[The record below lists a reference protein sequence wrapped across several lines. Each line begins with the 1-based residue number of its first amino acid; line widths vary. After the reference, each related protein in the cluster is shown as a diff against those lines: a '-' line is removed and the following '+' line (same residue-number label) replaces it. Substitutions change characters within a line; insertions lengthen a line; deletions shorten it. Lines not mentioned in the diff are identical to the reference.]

1 MLRKVFFILMT
12 SGASVMAQ
20 HHLSFKEVLH
30 MAQENYGRIKV
41 RQWNVSSVQKGIDL
55 AKRQAL
61 PNLNLGAQQDF
72 GTINGQFGALYPFGG
87 LSASSAG
94 PTLEEQN
101 WHAAFGALYLANV
114 NWDIFTFGKNKERIH
129 VAEQETEVE
138 SAILRQAIFEHRV
151 KVASTY
157 LQWIAAERLTLAY
170 ERNLSRADS
179 LVTLIEGKVSGGLI
193 PGADLSMAK
202 ADRANASIL
211 HLRALEQSQSLKIEL
226 EELLGMDEVSIHPD
240 PLILRKKP
248 LSGMGAALHPE
259 LEWRKAMVQLNEA
272 KRRYQRSML
281 YPSVSV
287 VGVIQSR
294 ASGFKPQYINDP
306 TQYSTGYFNGIWP
319 NRTNYLFGVG
329 LNWNFTQSYRTK
341 SQIQAL
347 EISGK
352 ALEMEE
358 VTLARRLG
366 YQMELAEVKWTN
378 ARRIVEEVPVQLE
391 AAREAFGRKSALYQN
406 GLADL
411 YDVILAQNA
420 LNRAEAEKEVA
431 QVNVWSALL
440 LKAAA
445 SGDFSIFENNLE

>member
-1 MLRKVFFILMT
+1 MLRKVLFVLIV
-12 SGASVMAQ
+12 SGASATAQ
-20 HHLSFKEVLH
+20 TSLKVVLQVALENHGKIKAKQWEV
-30 MAQENYGRIKV
+30 Q
-41 RQWNVSSVQKGIDL
+41 SVQKGIEL

-72 GTINGQFGALYPFGG
+72 GTVNGQFGALYPFGG

-101 WHAAFGALYLANV
+101 WNAAFGALYLANV

-129 VAEQETEVE
+129 IAEQETEVE
-138 SAILRQAIFEHRV
+138 SATLRQTIFEHKV

-226 EELLGMDEVSIHPD
+226 EELLGMDAVSIHPD

-294 ASGFKPQYINDP
+294 ASGFKPQYINDL

-329 LNWNFTQSYRTK
+329 LNWNFTQSYRNK
-341 SQIQAL
+341 VQIQAL
-347 EISGK
+347 EIYGK
-352 ALEMEE
+352 ALEMDEK
-358 VTLARRLG
+358 TIARKLD
-366 YQMELAEVKWTN
+366 YQREMAEVKWNN
-378 ARRIVEEVPVQLE
+378 ALRILEEVPIQYE
-391 AAREAFGRKSALYQN
+391 AAREAFGRKSALYHN

-411 YDVILAQNA
+411 YDVLLAQNA
-420 LNRAEAEKEVA
+420 LNRAEAENEVA
-431 QVNVWSALL
+431 QVNVWAALL